1 VAIIT
6 QLKLQTKNKNRVNVY
21 LDDAYFCALE
31 LETVVKHSLKE
42 QIEIKTEDLE
52 KIILENEFSLAYL
65 KALNYISKVMKTTE
79 QVKKYL
85 SEKGFIN
92 IVIEKVILKL
102 TEYKYLDDENFAR
115 IYVNE
120 KSSSNGKLKLQQDL
134 YNKGIK
140 KEIIDKVIKELP
152 SQEQKIAILVEKYM
166 RNKEATI
173 KEIQKLYAYL
183 MRRGFTYNEIK
194 PFLKGW
200 EE

>member
-1 VAIIT
+1 MAIIT